1 MAFSNSAVVNYP
13 VEEIFSVFIKT
24 AKRDFPKFD
33 ESNPIGAA
41 IIKKVGPK
49 SSKAAILKIE
59 ITDYKKN
66 ELYKIMTTSTNAIY
80 YSTYQFEKIDENS
93 TNITLIEDNETQGIF
108 TKINSFLQYAS
119 FKGKV
124 NRRFIR
130 FIEALEREIENF
142 REKLEKNSK
151 SRAEEEQKINEKA
164 DAKKAKEI
172 ALLAEKKAKKARL
185 EAKTVLE
192 ETDIIEETEI
202 VESDIEEKES
212 VEE

>member
-33 ESNPIGAA
+33 ESNPIGAS
-41 IIKKVGPK
+41 IVKKLGSK
-49 SSKAAILKIE
+49 SKAATLTIE

-66 ELYKIMTTSTNAIY
+66 ELYKITTTSSNAIY

-108 TKINSFLQYAS
+108 TKINSFLQYVS

-124 NRRFIR
+124 NRRFVR

-142 REKLEKNSK
+142 REKLDKNSK
-151 SRAEEEQKINEKA
+151 SRAEEEKKINEKA
-164 DAKKAKEI
+164 EAKKAKDV
-172 ALLAEKKAKKARL
+172 ALLAEKKAKAARL
-185 EAKTVLE
+185 EAKKVLE
-192 ETDIIEETEI
+192 ETDIT
-202 VESDIEEKES
+202 DY
-212 VEE
+212 